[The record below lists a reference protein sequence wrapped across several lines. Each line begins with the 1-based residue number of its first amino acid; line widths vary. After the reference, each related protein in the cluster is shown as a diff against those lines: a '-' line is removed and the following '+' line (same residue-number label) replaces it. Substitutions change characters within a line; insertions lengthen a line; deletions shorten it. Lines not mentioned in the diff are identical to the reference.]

1 MPNIE
6 MWGFGPVNSELRFF
20 NALADGVYSAI
31 QKQLNKEPFKDDF
44 VITMVPSFCFSGEQ
58 VKKPF
63 VRVCSSGQAHTGR
76 IIQILEQIQK
86 DEGIKFDIEI
96 QPLEC
101 FIPAEK

>member
-6 MWGFGPVNSELRFF
+6 MWGFGPINSELHFV

-31 QKQLNKEPFKDDF
+31 RKQLNKESFQDDY
-44 VITMVPSFCFSGEQ
+44 VITMVPSFCFNGEGA
-58 VKKPF
+58 KKPF
-63 VRVCSSGQAHTGR
+63 VRICSSEQVHTGR

-101 FIPAEK
+101 FIPAVK